1 MVGWGGI
8 QGGRFTSIVRAHKLH
23 KETIASV
30 KGKREHG
37 GEKKILSKLKPTAAE
52 IKL

>member
-8 QGGRFTSIVRAHKLH
+8 RGGRFTSIVRAHKLH

-30 KGKREHG
+30 KGKREQG
-37 GEKKILSKLKPTAAE
+37 GEKILSKLKPTVAE